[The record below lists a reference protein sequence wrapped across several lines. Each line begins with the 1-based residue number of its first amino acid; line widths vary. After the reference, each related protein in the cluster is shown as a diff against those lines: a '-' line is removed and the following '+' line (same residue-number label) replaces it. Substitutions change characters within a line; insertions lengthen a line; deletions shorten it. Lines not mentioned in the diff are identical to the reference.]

1 MNRILLRGVR
11 KTSKNLKREFPGCR
25 VNGQVRVKK
34 SKSSKCIPIHS
45 TQDLVNIT

>member
-11 KTSKNLKREFPGCR
+11 KTGKNLKREFPGCR

-34 SKSSKCIPIHS
+34 SKSSKSIPIHS